1 MRYHCFKVQKF
12 LVYDHWN
19 CSFDLYYGEVLKL
32 DYFYAATFET
42 ILGSDYR
49 STYRSGAAVVKT
61 SINKTNFEGCPIG

>member
-1 MRYHCFKVQKF
+1 MRYTASKFKNSWCMIIGIAP
-12 LVYDHWN
+12 LT
-19 CSFDLYYGEVLKL
+19 CTYGEVLKL

-61 SINKTNFEGCPIG
+61 L